1 MKRRER
7 KQRGSTDT
15 YRPGRHRFENP
26 SELID
31 ACVTRIVLAI
41 FDRLM
46 FMTVAIGLY
55 RLFTRR

>member
-7 KQRGSTDT
+7 THWGSNDT
-15 YRPGRHRFENP
+15 YRLGRNRFETAN
-26 SELID
+26 ELID
-31 ACVTRIVLAI
+31 ACVIRIVLAI

-55 RLFTRR
+55 RLFTLR